1 MPAPTPARNIHV
13 REEGRLAAAAVAT
26 AAAASSLVEERG
38 GETGRRRSVQEQA
51 GTRDGGE
58 GHGQRRRMSE
68 VAGPPRGEGAI
79 TPGDGDGEDRASGD
93 DGLRGGAA
101 SGLLSLARS

>member
-1 MPAPTPARNIHV
+1 VPAPARNTHV
-13 REEGRLAAAAVAT
+13 REEGRLAAAAVAA

-38 GETGRRRSVQEQA
+38 GETGRRQSVQE
-51 GTRDGGE
+51 GETRVGREGGE

-68 VAGPPRGEGAI
+68 VAGPPRGGGAR